1 MIKVNDVV
9 KKETKYIA
17 YFVLLF
23 SVIMQSVFLVLQ
35 KWDYTVL
42 LGNLLSGVAVVLNF
56 LFMGITVQKAV
67 EKDEKDARNAMKA
80 SQSLRTVFL
89 FVVAV
94 LGAAVPVFNIWATLI
109 PLIFPR
115 IAVSLRPLFDR
126 KENKS

>member
-35 KWDYTVL
+35 KWDYTVF